1 MWEPQLCNP
10 APVRGSRP
18 ALSAGAGLAG
28 TPDADTRVT
37 RRRPSMDDRAKDAL
51 TKVPAVTLGF
61 WIIKILCTTLGE
73 TGGDTVSMTWLGE
86 TTAAAGKSGLNG
98 YLVGT
103 AIFGALLAMLVIAQ
117 IRARRFNPWLYWA
130 TIVASTTAGTTLAD

>member
-73 TGGDTVSMTWLGE
+73 TGGDTVTMTWLGE
-86 TTAAAGKSGLNG
+86 TTSRPLPNG
-98 YLVGT
+98 YLIGT
-103 AIFGALLAMLVIAQ
+103 VIFGVLLVVLVLVQ
-117 IRARRFNPWLYWA
+117 IRARNFNPWLY
-130 TIVASTTAGTTLAD
+130 